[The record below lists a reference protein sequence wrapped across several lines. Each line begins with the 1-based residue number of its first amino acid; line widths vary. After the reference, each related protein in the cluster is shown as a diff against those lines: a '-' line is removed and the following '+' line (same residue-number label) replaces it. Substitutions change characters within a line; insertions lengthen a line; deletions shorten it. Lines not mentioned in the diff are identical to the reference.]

1 MKSEDVMERFKK
13 AANFGTATKQE
24 TPMEPE
30 KLYVNSYDFDSE
42 QVSTYLHQFLSY
54 YLSF

>member
-13 AANFGTATKQE
+13 AANFSTATKQE

-42 QVSTYLHQFLSY
+42 QVSILYLHQ
-54 YLSF
+54 